1 MGTAMVLT
9 AAYLNLTGPGL
20 VHGAMSKIELT
31 TQVESKDVTTYTDLG
46 WKAVKGGLK
55 SGNVGVTFKQ
65 NYAVGQLDELL
76 WAVFGTVIP
85 FEIRSDQGAVTTSNP
100 KWTGN
105 TLIEKLVPVSG
116 SPGDVAE
123 QSLTWP
129 TSGPVLRGTT

>member
-31 TQVESKDVTTYTDLG
+31 TSVEAKDVTTYTDLG

-55 SGNVGVTFKQ
+55 SGDLAVTFKN
-65 NYAVGQLDELL
+65 NYAAGALDETL
-76 WAVFGTVIP
+76 WAVFGTVIAA
-85 FEIRSDQGAVTTSNP
+85 EVRSDQGAVSTSNP
-100 KWTGN
+100 RWT
-105 TLIEKLVPVSG
+105 TSVLIEKLVPISG

-123 QSLTWP
+123 QSLSWP
-129 TSGPVLRGTT
+129 TSGPVLRLTT